1 MNFKKDINKILYIFL
16 LSHLIIW
23 TLAPSLTNINL
34 PLDTIEAL
42 AWSSKLDWGY
52 NKHPPISAF
61 VVGGVYYIF
70 GSNDWAYYLLSQLF
84 VLIGFFYIWKL
95 SKEFFK
101 DNIFP
106 VLSVLILET
115 IFYFNYTTPEFNVY
129 VCQLPLKALA
139 VYYFWKSINSNK
151 LSSWLLTSLFCAL
164 GILTHYSFIFLLL
177 AMLLYFTF
185 FLKKDNNIIK
195 NFFISFFFFLLICLP
210 HITWLFNNEF
220 STIKY
225 AFLRT
230 GVESKQWFHHLY
242 NPLIFITKQFGMMLV
257 FFLTFFSIYS
267 FTKKIVI
274 FKKID
279 KKEAFLLSIGLLPL
293 VLVILVAL
301 LTGAKIRTMWMST
314 FYLFSGL
321 LIFYYFKKR
330 IDIKK
335 INNFLCIL
343 AFTFLA
349 SPMVYIY
356 VSVSNDF
363 KRTDYPGKEI
373 ARLVENRW
381 SQYFVNE
388 IRIVVGDEWFAGNLS
403 YHLPSRPIWINDL
416 KDLALKLGDNQGV
429 VYTGNPK
436 VLKKICPGVF
446 GTIKPVGYC
455 MIGKK

>member
-1 MNFKKDINKILYIFL
+1 M
-16 LSHLIIW
+16 
-23 TLAPSLTNINL
+23 
-34 PLDTIEAL
+34 
-42 AWSSKLDWGY
+42 
-52 NKHPPISAF
+52 
-61 VVGGVYYIF
+61 YYIF

-210 HITWLFNNEF
+210 HIIWLFNNEF

-321 LIFYYFKKR
+321 LIFYYF
-330 IDIKK
+330 
-335 INNFLCIL
+335 
-343 AFTFLA
+343 
-349 SPMVYIY
+349 
-356 VSVSNDF
+356 
-363 KRTDYPGKEI
+363 
-373 ARLVENRW
+373 
-381 SQYFVNE
+381 
-388 IRIVVGDEWFAGNLS
+388 
-403 YHLPSRPIWINDL
+403 
-416 KDLALKLGDNQGV
+416 
-429 VYTGNPK
+429 
-436 VLKKICPGVF
+436 
-446 GTIKPVGYC
+446 
-455 MIGKK
+455 